1 MGKQPCARADDSPL
15 TAPSDV
21 KQVNYGDSLGNE
33 KAPEYANATHDVAL
47 LDRDYEGKP
56 TDEELKTLRRVPGP
70 MPLVAY
76 VICFVEF
83 AERASY
89 YGVQQLIGNFGNR
102 PMPAGGNGWG
112 APPKGTQETAGA
124 LGLGAVKA
132 NAVSQS
138 FSMMVY
144 VLPIFFGWLA
154 DTRTGRFKVICYGV
168 LVFGVAHVLMVVSAS
183 KPLLADGSAKIPY
196 LLSLYILAVGAGK
209 FVPWENLR

>member
-1 MGKQPCARADDSPL
+1 
-15 TAPSDV
+15 
-21 KQVNYGDSLGNE
+21 
-33 KAPEYANATHDVAL
+33 
-47 LDRDYEGKP
+47 
-56 TDEELKTLRRVPGP
+56 

-89 YGVQQLIGNFGNR
+89 YGVQQLIGNFVNR
-102 PMPAGGNGWG
+102 PLPAGGNGWG

-144 VLPIFFGWLA
+144 VLPILFGWLA
-154 DTRTGRFKVICYGV
+154 DTRTGRFKLICYGV
-168 LVFGVAHVLMVVSAS
+168 LVFGVAHALMVVSAS
-183 KPLLADGSAKIPY
+183 KSLLADGSAKVPY
-196 LLSLYILAVGAGK
+196 LLSLYILAVGAGR
-209 FVPWENLR
+209 FTYPVSASVVGIAR